1 MRRTLTPRGLA
12 IALALA
18 IVALPASAGAKK
30 YQMSGSWFSRNGQV
44 FIPLQFALS
53 TIPHK
58 SMGTG
63 TLFGMGVATQ
73 PFPYHFPPSLPIGPM
88 GTLIPVSAIFGP
100 FVIPLIS
107 HTTLVIGM
115 GLGVP
120 NGGILGSGNV
130 SATTAM
136 TMGPGRQ
143 VAIPRHRWKKNTSQ
157 VVPLNGAN
165 LLQITTN
172 FTFDAPFHKAVLAS
186 MGGPGSQTWCLSNPL
201 CLTGGMASIPGGGG
215 WPPGALSNNGRIIY
229 RKGPRQFGGSIQM
242 GLKGFGDNAI
252 PVAQAPLRV
261 AHLLF
266 GSVDLISTRVLVP
279 GHQLQHQVGMGTM
292 RVPAIPATEVVHLTP
307 AFETQPVMTSAGLI
321 ITPGPKVTTMGGL
334 TNTMMGPLLRT
345 FTETTTNY
353 GLSFTTGTV
362 FVQNLTGEGPAE

>member
-115 GLGVP
+115 GLGIP
-120 NGGILGSGNV
+120 NGPILGAGNV

-143 VAIPRHRWKKNTSQ
+143 VTIPRHRWKKNTSQ
-157 VVPLNGAN
+157 LVPLNGAN

-172 FTFDAPFHKAVLAS
+172 YTFDAPRAKATLAS
-186 MGGPGSQTWCLSNPL
+186 MGGPGSQTWCFADPV
-201 CLTGGMASIPGGGG
+201 CLPGGL
-215 WPPGALSNNGRIIY
+215 PPYHSGLAGRVIY
-229 RKGPRQFGGSIQM
+229 RKGP
-242 GLKGFGDNAI
+242 
-252 PVAQAPLRV
+252 
-261 AHLLF
+261 
-266 GSVDLISTRVLVP
+266 
-279 GHQLQHQVGMGTM
+279 
-292 RVPAIPATEVVHLTP
+292 
-307 AFETQPVMTSAGLI
+307 
-321 ITPGPKVTTMGGL
+321 
-334 TNTMMGPLLRT
+334 
-345 FTETTTNY
+345 
-353 GLSFTTGTV
+353 
-362 FVQNLTGEGPAE
+362 